1 MRSHVV
7 LAVFKRNFW
16 SYFSGVIGY
25 LFIVVFVF
33 LGAFAAFQEKF
44 FANNVASLD
53 QLNEWF
59 PQLLLFIIP
68 AITMGIWSEERKL
81 GTEELLF
88 TLPVS
93 DLEVLI
99 GKYLAVVAVY
109 TVALGFSL
117 TNVLILSFL
126 GTPDPGIIFTTYL
139 GYWLA
144 GCALLAAGMVASQL
158 TSNAT
163 VAFVLGSA
171 LCAIPVFA
179 ERLFILV

>member
-109 TVALGFSL
+109 TVALAFSL
-117 TNVLILSFL
+117 TNVLIL
-126 GTPDPGIIFTTYL
+126 
-139 GYWLA
+139 
-144 GCALLAAGMVASQL
+144 
-158 TSNAT
+158 
-163 VAFVLGSA
+163 
-171 LCAIPVFA
+171 
-179 ERLFILV
+179 